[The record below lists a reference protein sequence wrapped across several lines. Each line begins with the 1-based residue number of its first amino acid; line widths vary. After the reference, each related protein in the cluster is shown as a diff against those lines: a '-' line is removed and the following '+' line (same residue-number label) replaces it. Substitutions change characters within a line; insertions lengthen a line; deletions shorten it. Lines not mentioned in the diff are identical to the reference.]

1 MYPKRSLIFNFSDL
15 DAGHDAELL
24 DEVDEGAAGV
34 RLLEERLVEQDDARD
49 ALELR
54 LGHRE
59 QQLPG

>member
-1 MYPKRSLIFNFSDL
+1 MISYLDALVHL

-24 DEVDEGAAGV
+24 DEVDEGFARV
-34 RLLEERLVEQDDARD
+34 RLLEERLVEQDDPRD

-59 QQLPG
+59 QQLPD